1 MCMICLWLNQISTY
15 QSSFSLIPVWS
26 FKEYLLQLLADP
38 LIFRPIAPIREVG
51 EVKKK
56 TVRLFFEALLL
67 IHPEADPTKSFPRD
81 VCSPSCFLAMP

>member
-1 MCMICLWLNQISTY
+1 MAQSDFDISVFI
-15 QSSFSLIPVWS
+15 QFDPFVEL
-26 FKEYLLQLLADP
+26 KEYLLQLLADP

-51 EVKKK
+51 EVKKR

-81 VCSPSCFLAMP
+81 VCPPSCFLAMP